1 MRKIYTLLLLSTF
14 LICAISVHVKA
25 QKVDKRKAEFIADTY
40 FNYQLN
46 KDQKSFTSREK
57 ITSTYQFQNVESMYI
72 VSYNQGGF
80 VIVSADERA
89 FPIIGFSTDDNFDVQ
104 NIAPSL
110 KYWLD
115 GYSEQIVRLKN
126 EPRLS
131 RHPMWSDIENE
142 HFSSNKDI
150 ADIPYF
156 VMSRWDQGQ
165 SYNDSCPEHPNG
177 PNGHCYAGCVAT
189 AMGQILYYYK
199 KPAIGSGSHS
209 YYHAHY
215 GDISCTFQGTQYGWE
230 YMTNNITPTSRPYI
244 AQLLYHCG
252 VSVDM
257 NYNPNGSGAYTQNVA
272 SVLPQYF
279 GYPTAIR
286 YMERFGNPFREWK
299 QTLLNSLELHRPILY
314 SGSGTGGHAW
324 VCSGYKDTAFFH
336 MNWGWSGY
344 GNGYYI
350 IDDLVV
356 GENNFNQ
363 GQAAVLNIAPYGSPY
378 CVGTKQMVAPNG
390 YVMDGSGNSPYQNN
404 SDCKF
409 IITNDSSLIRLA
421 FLEFN
426 TEWNAD
432 FVRVYDGETN
442 SSPLLGEFSGNQLPP
457 EIISSG
463 HKLMIEFKTNDT
475 IQESGWLA
483 KHFAFIQGIDD
494 INSNSNVIIYPNP
507 ASELLFVNI
516 QGVPVN
522 QSTLIQI
529 YNIAGVKVQEQYTFI
544 NNNESLKIDVSNLN
558 DGLYLMLLSSENR
571 IISSKFSIQKN
582 KSHGN

>member
-1 MRKIYTLLLLSTF
+1 MRKIYTLLLLFTF
-14 LICAISVHVKA
+14 LICVISVHVKA

-46 KDQKSFTSREK
+46 KDHKSFTSREK
-57 ITSTYQFQNVESMYI
+57 ITNTYQFQNVESMYI

-89 FPIIGFSTDDNFDVQ
+89 FPIIGFSTDDIFDVH

-115 GYSEQIVRLKN
+115 GYSEQIIQLMN
-126 EPRLS
+126 EPKMKKHR
-131 RHPMWSDIENE
+131 MWSDIENQN
-142 HFSSNKDI
+142 FSTNKDI
-150 ADIPYF
+150 DDIPYF

-165 SYNDSCPEHPNG
+165 AYNDSCPPHPNG
-177 PNGHCYAGCVAT
+177 PNGRCYAGCVAT

-209 YYHAHY
+209 FYHAHY
-215 GDISCTFQGTQYGWE
+215 GDISCTFQGTQYGWDN
-230 YMTNNITPTSRPYI
+230 MSNNITPASRPYI

-350 IDDLVV
+350 IDNLVV
-356 GENNFNQ
+356 GDNNFNQ

-378 CVGTKQMVAPNG
+378 CVGTKQMIAANG
-390 YVMDGSGNSPYQNN
+390 YVFDGSGNSPYQNN

-409 IITNDSSLIRLA
+409 VITSDSSLIRLV
-421 FLEFN
+421 FMEFD

-432 FVRVYDGETN
+432 FVRVYDGETTD
-442 SSPLLGEFSGNQLPP
+442 SPLLGEFSGNQLPP
-457 EIISSG
+457 EVISSG
-463 HKLMIEFKTNDT
+463 HKLLIHFVSNDT
-475 IQESGWLA
+475 IQASGWLA
-483 KHFAFIQGIDD
+483 KHFAFIQGVDEIS
-494 INSNSNVIIYPNP
+494 SNPTLNIYPNP
-507 ASELLFVNI
+507 ASDLLFVNI
-516 QGVPVN
+516 QDKTSN
-522 QSTLIQI
+522 QKSHIQI
-529 YNIAGVKVQEQYTFI
+529 FNASGQKVIEQFYSLK
-544 NNNESLKIDVSNLN
+544 NSESLKINVSSLSE
-558 DGLYLMLLSSENR
+558 GVYLLIYSSENK
-571 IISSKFSIQKN
+571 IVSSKFTITKQ
-582 KSHGN
+582 